1 MTSRRGSHGTYSLGY
16 QGARA
21 VLLEYP
27 IAVMLR
33 VGVSEEV
40 SMGVLR
46 QGGGVSQ
53 PAVFVCMM

>member
-1 MTSRRGSHGTYSLGY
+1 MTNRRGPHGTYSLGS
-16 QGARA
+16 QGDRA

-46 QGGGVSQ
+46 QGEE
-53 PAVFVCMM
+53 

>member
-1 MTSRRGSHGTYSLGY
+1 MTNRRGPHGTYSLGSP
-16 QGARA
+16 GDRA

-27 IAVMLR
+27 IAVKLR

-53 PAVFVCMM
+53 PAVFVL